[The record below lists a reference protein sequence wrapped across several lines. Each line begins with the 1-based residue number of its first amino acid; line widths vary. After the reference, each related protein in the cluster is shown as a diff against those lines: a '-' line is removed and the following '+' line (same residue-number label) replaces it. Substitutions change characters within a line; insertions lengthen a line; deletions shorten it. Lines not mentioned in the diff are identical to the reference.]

1 MSILMASPLPALH
14 FNANMC
20 HQTLRKPIQFQDD
33 WCLRWPAR
41 RTLLPADPTPAV
53 EAKFFPKDGQ
63 FLKFRPQP
71 KPSFFLS
78 ETDCF
83 NMSGHE
89 AHEVSRT
96 SDLSTT
102 KSAASQSDL
111 TAETNR
117 TLLASPKKNKKTSRQ
132 SLHLASRSF
141 STIDP
146 SNAITRSLWSQAK
159 SREISYIRLWAISFF
174 FAGPLSGRPFWI
186 YQPTLSNSEKLKHLN
201 T

>member
-1 MSILMASPLPALH
+1 
-14 FNANMC
+14 
-20 HQTLRKPIQFQDD
+20 
-33 WCLRWPAR
+33 
-41 RTLLPADPTPAV
+41 LPADPTPAV

-63 FLKFRPQP
+63 FLKLRPQP

-96 SDLSTT
+96 SELSTT

-117 TLLASPKKNKKTSRQ
+117 TLLASPKK
-132 SLHLASRSF
+132 
-141 STIDP
+141 
-146 SNAITRSLWSQAK
+146 ITRKRPGSP
-159 SREISYIRLWAISFF
+159 YI
-174 FAGPLSGRPFWI
+174 
-186 YQPTLSNSEKLKHLN
+186 
-201 T
+201 